1 MNKQDT
7 LEFYKTTNKL
17 FSTNEGV
24 EIINPPKILRSKK
37 VPSKILSP
45 MSEDDIP
52 MVTYKL

>member
-17 FSTNEGV
+17 FSTNEGA

-37 VPSKILSP
+37 VSSKILSP